1 MHWTGSPNAIL
12 GNVNIDGEELRF
24 MGSGTAPAMRQIF
37 FDMSAMVTDYVFESD
52 KIRLSVSFFSTL
64 FTDDLYLKIARHAN
78 EMAYQVREIFVSNG
92 YSMLFESDTNQ
103 QYPIM
108 SDEELAIIGQNF
120 GYEYWTRVDETHSGV
135 RFCSSWAT
143 TQENVD
149 ALREAVAALKK

>member
-1 MHWTGSPNAIL
+1 MMKQRGGMMAKGRLL
-12 GNVNIDGEELRF
+12 GI
-24 MGSGTAPAMRQIF
+24 Q
-37 FDMSAMVTDYVFESD
+37 FDV
-52 KIRLSVSFFSTL
+52 L
-64 FTDDLYLKIARHAN
+64 FTDDLYFKIARHAN
-78 EMAYQVREIFVSNG
+78 EMAYQVREIFRSNG
-92 YSMLFESDTNQ
+92 YEMLFESDTNQ

-149 ALREAVAALKK
+149 ALREAVAALKNR